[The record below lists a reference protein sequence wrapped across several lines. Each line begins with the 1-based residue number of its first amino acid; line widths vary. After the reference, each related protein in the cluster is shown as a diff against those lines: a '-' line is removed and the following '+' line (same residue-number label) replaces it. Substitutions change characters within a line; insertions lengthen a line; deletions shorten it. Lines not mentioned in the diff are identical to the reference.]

1 MVHHQVYN
9 CLQSFKLL
17 SSVQFGI
24 RKNLSTSN
32 AINSMLQYVYDEL
45 VRNQIVLS
53 LFLDFRK
60 AFDCVNHK
68 ILPKKMKKLGA
79 RGIALK
85 WFESYL
91 T

>member
-1 MVHHQVYN
+1 
-9 CLQSFKLL
+9 
-17 SSVQFGI
+17 
-24 RKNLSTSN
+24 
-32 AINSMLQYVYDEL
+32 MLQYVYDEL